1 MTKSIIEVAI
11 HIVDAMGCD
20 KDAPTPH
27 DYGVL
32 VSNLLMLRTNCPP
45 PLWDEELW
53 NYLAMPEDYSPSD
66 PAKHLPAKYSF
77 LANTRHYPMLMQALD
92 ELYEKHS

>member
-32 VSNLLMLRTNCPP
+32 VSNLIMLRTNCPP

-53 NYLAMPEDYSPSD
+53 NYLAMPEETP
-66 PAKHLPAKYSF
+66 PAKYEF
-77 LANTRHYPMLMQALD
+77 LTKTIHSKYLTDKLD
-92 ELYEKHS
+92 ELYEKHC